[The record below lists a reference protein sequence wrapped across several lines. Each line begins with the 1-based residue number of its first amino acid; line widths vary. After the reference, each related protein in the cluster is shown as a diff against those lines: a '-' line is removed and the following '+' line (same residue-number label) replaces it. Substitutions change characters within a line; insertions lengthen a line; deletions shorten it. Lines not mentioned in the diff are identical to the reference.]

1 MHTDHPEPPH
11 AAVQVRLD
19 GDLYRRLEDWR
30 RAQPK
35 IPHRS
40 VALRELLERGLGERE
55 LPHGPDRDQRR

>member
-40 VALRELLERGLGERE
+40 VALRELLERGLGER
-55 LPHGPDRDQRR
+55 P